1 MNDKNEIQKTKYN
14 YKYKNIINDLDCND
28 IEANKEYLQNNI
40 KSIEKVN
47 SPKILCRKI
56 GLNNEIKKNI
66 KLLNEEISA
75 MKNNDKNNLNIVNL
89 KSNKIKEL
97 NIIINQLKVEIS
109 ELKNYNDEKN
119 NKIILLENDL
129 IIAKKDIIVKND
141 KINNLNDK
149 YFQLVSERNKN
160 KQIIN
165 ELNKSINKFEKEK
178 QNEIINLRKVVE
190 ELKIINNKINNE
202 NIILKKKSEEQNK
215 ETKKLESLI
224 NILNEQI
231 KNNNNIKDNNNSNNF
246 IENNIN
252 NSIENN
258 NDLNSL
264 DSIKILENKVKIKRP
279 STPSFKV
286 TEPDIENLEENKT
299 NKDILEIN
307 CILLKKIKEYEAQ
320 LNMNQSVSINNK
332 IIDENE
338 HNANN
343 NDINYYQNKYIYYYG
358 LNIDNKKK
366 IELLLKENED
376 LNEQLKNSN
385 INNNNLITTFSG
397 IKLNYQYNPNE
408 YFILCDKAYKQF
420 KWYLMKKQSEYNE
433 NDTYDNLI
441 WVSSIDVVDIDNYN
455 EYSKD
460 DDSDNNEMLNIIKKL
475 EEKENIIS
483 KLSYKVEKLEKE
495 LKQKKINRKNI
506 HNSIYNDELFLEC
519 KKNFNINKGPNKWKK
534 KYHNKAIKYFKNSVN
549 DESLFNDNKCL
560 IKFKKGISSREN
572 VEEKLKEKE
581 NEGVPL
587 EKYNL
592 ILEKLNKTEIEFSK
606 LQKENMELRKKKQF
620 YLSQNN
626 NIVNII
632 PNNDIDKEKSD
643 NDNNCIINFS
653 SDINKL
659 SLMGNNFI
667 NNINDDGLGLIK
679 NSQIEENNYKKNFS
693 NLEKK

>member
-1 MNDKNEIQKTKYN
+1 
-14 YKYKNIINDLDCND
+14 
-28 IEANKEYLQNNI
+28 
-40 KSIEKVN
+40 
-47 SPKILCRKI
+47 
-56 GLNNEIKKNI
+56 
-66 KLLNEEISA
+66 
-75 MKNNDKNNLNIVNL
+75 
-89 KSNKIKEL
+89 
-97 NIIINQLKVEIS
+97 
-109 ELKNYNDEKN
+109 
-119 NKIILLENDL
+119 
-129 IIAKKDIIVKND
+129 
-141 KINNLNDK
+141 
-149 YFQLVSERNKN
+149 
-160 KQIIN
+160 
-165 ELNKSINKFEKEK
+165 
-178 QNEIINLRKVVE
+178 
-190 ELKIINNKINNE
+190 
-202 NIILKKKSEEQNK
+202 
-215 ETKKLESLI
+215 
-224 NILNEQI
+224 
-231 KNNNNIKDNNNSNNF
+231 
-246 IENNIN
+246 
-252 NSIENN
+252 
-258 NDLNSL
+258 
-264 DSIKILENKVKIKRP
+264 
-279 STPSFKV
+279 
-286 TEPDIENLEENKT
+286 
-299 NKDILEIN
+299 
-307 CILLKKIKEYEAQ
+307 
-320 LNMNQSVSINNK
+320 
-332 IIDENE
+332 
-338 HNANN
+338 
-343 NDINYYQNKYIYYYG
+343 
-358 LNIDNKKK
+358 
-366 IELLLKENED
+366 
-376 LNEQLKNSN
+376 
-385 INNNNLITTFSG
+385 
-397 IKLNYQYNPNE
+397 
-408 YFILCDKAYKQF
+408 
-420 KWYLMKKQSEYNE
+420 MKKQSEYNE